1 MRDLVNV
8 DIGARCDG
16 GTSNAAFSPAG
27 PPVLS
32 GLLFYPLLKDRGL
45 GRPPPP
51 PLGGAGEEEGPLHPP
66 EGGEKKKGEG
76 HKWVHY
82 GI

>member
-27 PPVLS
+27 PPVLL

-45 GRPPPP
+45 GCPPPP
-51 PLGGAGEEEGPLHPP
+51 PLGGAGEEEGSLHPSRRRG
-66 EGGEKKKGEG
+66 EEKGGGT
-76 HKWVHY
+76 
-82 GI
+82 